1 MTNAL
6 KQVGCWFLI
15 AGVFGVCAAYFWMMV
30 EIAEIPR
37 FDASVDT
44 SDAVFFAVA
53 WLLFQRLNRGSRNGW
68 SDSSQ

>member
-15 AGVFGVCAAYFWMMV
+15 GGVFAVCAVCFWMMV

-37 FDASVDT
+37 LGASVDT
-44 SDAVFFAVA
+44 SDAVFFVVA
-53 WLLFQRLNRGSRNGW
+53 WLLFQHLNRRSRNG
-68 SDSSQ
+68 SANS